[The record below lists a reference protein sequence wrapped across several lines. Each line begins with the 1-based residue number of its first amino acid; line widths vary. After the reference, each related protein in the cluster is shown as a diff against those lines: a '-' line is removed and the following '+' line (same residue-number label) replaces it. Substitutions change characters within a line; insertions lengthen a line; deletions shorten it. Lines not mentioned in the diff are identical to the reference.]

1 MPFGDLDFPQG
12 ASNDRH
18 QKPKQRPST
27 SFREEILGVICFN
40 DAIYA
45 PTSRGKNAFDY
56 LSFLAYRPDF
66 SLDCAVLLLAPRNLT
81 VSFSKPKDFSC
92 DFFVCSNRVFWEY
105 TGHNVAVIN
114 YRTYSSNSSGCPS
127 INAVL
132 IFCRVLPVDNSNLYE

>member
-1 MPFGDLDFPQG
+1 MSALAYFLPIVSVPLNLISFPRVPFGDLDFPQG

-92 DFFVCSNRVFWEY
+92 DFFVCSNRVF
-105 TGHNVAVIN
+105 
-114 YRTYSSNSSGCPS
+114 
-127 INAVL
+127 
-132 IFCRVLPVDNSNLYE
+132 